1 MTDTKIILAS
11 GSPRRAEILRNIGLD
26 FEVRPTG
33 ADETIDPELS
43 PTQMVCELAFRK
55 AEEAVLHL
63 SASEE
68 DALIIAADT
77 VVVYNGQILG
87 KPADEQDAYRML
99 KCLSGTVH
107 AVYTGFTLAKN
118 GFYFTEHAST
128 EVEFLPIKDDLIY
141 RYIQTG
147 EPFDKAGAY
156 GIQGKGSALIRAIH
170 GDYFNVMGLPVSAL
184 VLAARAQFDIDL
196 LGF

>member
-77 VVVYNGQILG
+77 VVVYNGRILG

-118 GFYFTEHAST
+118 GFYFTEHHAST

-141 RYIQTG
+141 RYIQTANRLTK
-147 EPFDKAGAY
+147 PVLTASKA
-156 GIQGKGSALIRAIH
+156 K
-170 GDYFNVMGLPVSAL
+170 
-184 VLAARAQFDIDL
+184 ARP
-196 LGF
+196 

>member
-1 MTDTKIILAS
+1 M
-11 GSPRRAEILRNIGLD
+11 
-26 FEVRPTG
+26 
-33 ADETIDPELS
+33 
-43 PTQMVCELAFRK
+43 
-55 AEEAVLHL
+55 
-63 SASEE
+63 
-68 DALIIAADT
+68 
-77 VVVYNGQILG
+77 
-87 KPADEQDAYRML
+87 
-99 KCLSGTVH
+99 
-107 AVYTGFTLAKN
+107 
-118 GFYFTEHAST
+118 
-128 EVEFLPIKDDLIY
+128 IY

>member
-11 GSPRRAEILRNIGLD
+11 GSPRRAEILRNIGLA

-33 ADETIDPELS
+33 ADETLDAEL
-43 PTQMVCELAFRK
+43 PPAQMVCELAFRK
-55 AEEAVLHL
+55 AKEAVSHL

-77 VVVYNGQILG
+77 VVAYNGRILG
-87 KPADEQDAYRML
+87 KPTDEQDAYRML

-107 AVYTGFTLAKN
+107 AVYTGFTLAKD
-118 GFYFTEHAST
+118 GLYFSEHAST
-128 EVEFLPIKDDLIY
+128 EVEFLPLKDELIH

-156 GIQGKGSALIRAIH
+156 GIQDKGSALIRTIH

-184 VLAARAQFDIDL
+184 VLAAREQFDIDL